1 MSKLTRYEQETV
13 INYNCLEKR
22 VKIYTSIPNDIIKLD
37 KLVKQYPNHYKLIS
51 EDSVSKT
58 YECTTKKL
66 IKFVKPVILTEEQ
79 KAVLRERFAK
89 NKEG

>member
-13 INYNCLEKR
+13 INYNRLEKN
-22 VKIYTSIPNDIIKLD
+22 VKIYTSIPNDIAKLD
-37 KLVKQYPNHYKLIS
+37 MLAEKYPNHYKLIS

-66 IKFVKPVILTEEQ
+66 IKFVQPRILTEEQ
-79 KAVLRERFAK
+79 KTVLRARFAK
-89 NKEG
+89 YRRV